1 MAGKRSVKLTDSFKD
16 FLENERAGA
25 IVLIICTVVSL
36 AVANSA
42 VGSRYISFWHGY
54 LGPLSVEHWVNDGLM
69 AIFFL
74 LIGLELERELL
85 AGELSDLKRALLPVI
100 AALGGIVVPA
110 SIHYVLNNG
119 TATQPGV
126 GIPMATDIAFAIG
139 VLALLGN
146 RVPASLKVFLVALA
160 VMDDLGAILV
170 IAIFYSSDLS
180 FAYLLGSLGIAALLL
195 ILNHVF
201 RVMSLIPYLIGGS
214 LMWYLMLKSG
224 VHATIAGVILAFT
237 IPFTHKRDDLDA
249 PSQRLEHF
257 LHKPVAFLI
266 LPVFALANTGLVI
279 GSEWA
284 AELGSSNSLGILL
297 GLGAGKP
304 IGILAASFFV
314 VIIGLCRLPLDL
326 NWKHILGAG
335 MLGGIGF
342 TMSIFIT
349 NLAFTGKQEIID
361 SSKMAIFLASL
372 VSAVVGLTF
381 LKLFGAPN
389 VDDTD
394 LETMDFDDEEATA

>member
-85 AGELSDLKRALLPVI
+85 AGELCDLKRALLPVF

-110 SIHYVLNNG
+110 TIHYVLNNG